1 MEWFWDFLKSPFA
14 WGLGLGLALTFFTWK
29 SALAAKHNLKKEN
42 RRLQDEMRDLEKH
55 LNTQL
60 KINASGNSSIEEK
73 LDEMKQQNENL
84 RITVSTLQ
92 NKPGRAELRSLHTM
106 ESAVRLMREQAPGFA
121 SAWEMAL
128 RQAEG
133 EYEEASGGLRKLVR
147 KVIALPNASEIEK
160 KSDEKEESE
169 EETEKTNAL

>member
-1 MEWFWDFLKSPFA
+1 
-14 WGLGLGLALTFFTWK
+14 
-29 SALAAKHNLKKEN
+29 
-42 RRLQDEMRDLEKH
+42 
-55 LNTQL
+55 
-60 KINASGNSSIEEK
+60 
-73 LDEMKQQNENL
+73 
-84 RITVSTLQ
+84 
-92 NKPGRAELRSLHTM
+92 M

-169 EETEKTNAL
+169 EEAEKTDAL